1 MLISSILFFQIF
13 CGFDLIS
20 PEYIEKGMRGI
31 ALSTFE
37 ENKID
42 TIEVEILG
50 KIPNFQIDR
59 EVIIAKL
66 KGGIIDEAGV
76 IAGMSGSPVYI
87 DGKLLGAIAYGW
99 PFAKEPICGIT
110 PFADM
115 KNMEAGKSVGSSSLT
130 PIKPILTIA
139 GFPASSVSCLGSLP
153 FDFTVSETVL
163 GGETEDITEL
173 VPGGVCGIT
182 LVSGDGNVSIMGT
195 ITEVIGDTVFAFGHS
210 AYATGSSTLPLC
222 GGKTVT
228 CLPSLYTSMKFAAPG
243 NILGK
248 VVFDGSAG
256 IKALVGSKPPMV
268 DCKIKIGDLKR
279 RYKVTSEES
288 IFPVIPPFL
297 ILSNWIEKM
306 GQYEVSTVEG
316 GLNIWTNEGEISL
329 PLAVSGEDIQR
340 YLHTWVKEPLVGIQ
354 KNKFKG
360 INIDSLSI
368 NLTSQPGIKQFY
380 IEELILRKNIFE
392 VGEEINI
399 SVVLSRYRDKDTTVV
414 FNFKAPEDPGELTL
428 RVSGREEYISYELG
442 RTPLKFQF
450 DCFREWKDFLNS
462 LPDPNQL
469 ILSVYKKDSSVH
481 TDAGEIKS
489 PPPSLKMVM
498 EKGER
503 KIYNDLYPLFKTELK
518 FDGPLQG
525 ENSEVVE
532 VRR

>member
-1 MLISSILFFQIF
+1 MLMGSLLFFQFF
-13 CGFDLIS
+13 CSFDLIS
-20 PEYIEKGMRGI
+20 PEFIEKGMRGI

-50 KIPNFQIDR
+50 KITNFQLDR

-110 PFADM
+110 PFSDM
-115 KNMEAGKSVGSSSLT
+115 KNMEAKKTVGSSSLT
-130 PIKPILTIA
+130 PIKPILTVS
-139 GFPASSVSCLGSLP
+139 GFPASSVSSLGSLP
-153 FDFTVSETVL
+153 FDFTVYETVL
-163 GGETEDITEL
+163 GGETEDVTEL

-182 LVSGDGNVSIMGT
+182 LVSGDGNVSVMGT
-195 ITEVIGDTVFAFGHS
+195 ITEVVGDTVFAFGHS

-243 NILGK
+243 NILGQ

-256 IKALVGSKPPMV
+256 IKALIGSDPPMV
-268 DCKIKIGDLKR
+268 DCKIKIGDSQR

-288 IFPVIPPFL
+288 IFPIIPPFL
-297 ILSNWIEKM
+297 ILSNWVEKM

-316 GLNIWTNEGEISL
+316 ELSIWTNEGEIL
-329 PLAVSGEDIQR
+329 VPLAVSGEDIQR
-340 YLHTWVKEPLVGIQ
+340 HLHAWVREPLLGIQ

-360 INIDSLSI
+360 INIDSISMS
-368 NLTSQPGIKQFY
+368 LTSQPGIKQFY
-380 IEELILRKNIFE
+380 IEELILKKNIFE
-392 VGEEINI
+392 IGEEINVH
-399 SVVLSRYRDKDTTVV
+399 VVLSRYRDEDTTVV
-414 FNFKAPEDPGELTL
+414 FHFKAPENPCELTL
-428 RVSGREEYISYELG
+428 RVSGRDEYVNYELG
-442 RTPLKFQF
+442 RTPLNFQF
-450 DCFREWKDFLNS
+450 DYFREWKDFLNS
-462 LPDPNQL
+462 LPYPNQL
-469 ILSVYKKDSSVH
+469 ILSVYKKGSSLN

-503 KIYNDLYPLFKTELK
+503 KIYNDLYPLFETELK

-525 ENSEVVE
+525 ESSEVVE